1 LKRYDLAGTGSMV
14 VDHFVRAPRIL
25 AADEKVLLQDGGEP
39 VIRTL
44 VGGVMLN
51 QLGWARILGL
61 RVALFGKQ
69 ADDGSGRFLRAGM
82 DRLGIERHLDLDG
95 SASSFA
101 QILVDA
107 GGGRAIYMSR
117 GATGELT
124 PADVDTRFRDV
135 IESASVVTSEVS
147 QVPLATVR
155 RVFERARAAGA
166 FTVVDLDVALSDSV
180 PSLGTR
186 EELDAVLGLADV
198 LKPSLGAVRGLVDN
212 AENPEAVAR
221 ELAERYRPEVVV
233 VTVGERGSVVWA
245 KDQVAHLPAARI
257 DVVDSTGAGDAF
269 LGGFIAGIHHGLDWS
284 EAARLGNACG
294 AACCEQLGAF
304 PDDPAAC
311 RKRALEHFKALG
323 GPTLRLDPRALRAS
337 PAASPVTAEYLEIA
351 RGELDRVAREMDL
364 DSLAAAAHL
373 VREREAA
380 GGRLHVTGIGKP
392 EHVARYAAAMFSS
405 TGTPA
410 TFLHGTEATHG
421 SVGQIC
427 PGDVVI
433 AISNSGDT
441 PELLSCVA
449 AVRGMGGHVIA
460 VTGRA
465 DSRLATVS
473 DVVLIA
479 RVEREGGHLGLPPL
493 TSVPAQVL
501 VMSALAVELQSGRSF
516 DRSDYHRRHP
526 GGTLGRKASGR
537 ES

>member
-1 LKRYDLAGTGSMV
+1 VKRYDLAGTGSMV

-25 AADEKVLLQDGGEP
+25 AADEKILLDGHDGEP

-44 VGGVMLN
+44 VGGVTLN
-51 QLGWARILGL
+51 HLGWARILGL

-69 ADDGSGRFLRAGM
+69 ADDVSGRFLRAGM
-82 DRLGIERHLDLDG
+82 DRIGIERHLDLDG

-117 GATGELT
+117 GATSELT
-124 PADVDTRFRDV
+124 PADVDANFRDV
-135 IESASVVTSEVS
+135 IESAAVVSSEVS

-155 RVFERARAAGA
+155 RVLERARAAGA
-166 FTVVDLDVALSDSV
+166 LTVVDLDVPLADAV
-180 PSLGTR
+180 PALGTR

-198 LKPSLGAVRGLVDN
+198 LKPSLNAVRGLVDQPDD
-212 AENPEAVAR
+212 PEAVAR

-233 VTVGERGSVVWA
+233 VTIGAGGAVLWA
-245 KDQVAHLPAARI
+245 KEQLERIPAARVA
-257 DVVDSTGAGDAF
+257 VVDSTGAGDAF
-269 LGGFIAGIHHGLDWS
+269 LGGFVAGLHHGLDWT

-304 PDDPAAC
+304 PNDPAAC
-311 RKRALEHFKALG
+311 RQRALEHYRALG
-323 GPTLRLDPRALRAS
+323 GGTLRIDPRSLRAAPN
-337 PAASPVTAEYLEIA
+337 PAPATLEYLEIA

-364 DSLAAAAHL
+364 ESLAVAAQL
-373 VREREAA
+373 IREREAS

-421 SVGQIC
+421 SVGQLC
-427 PGDVVI
+427 AGDVVI

-449 AVRGMGGHVIA
+449 AVRGMGAHVIA

-473 DVVLIA
+473 DVVLLA
-479 RVEREGGHLGLPPL
+479 RVEREGGPLGLAPR
-493 TSVPAQVL
+493 TSILAEGLVL
-501 VMSALAVELQSGRSF
+501 GALSVELQAARSF
-516 DRSDYHRRHP
+516 DRADYHRRHP
-526 GGTLGRKASGR
+526 GGALGRKSAS
-537 ES
+537 